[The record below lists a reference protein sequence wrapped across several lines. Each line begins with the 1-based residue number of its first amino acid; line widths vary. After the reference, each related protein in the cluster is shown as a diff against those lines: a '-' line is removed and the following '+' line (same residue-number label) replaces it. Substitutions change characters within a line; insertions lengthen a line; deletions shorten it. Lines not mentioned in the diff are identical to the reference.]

1 LKRIISYFNKF
12 NWNLLEAVSSIRSNK
27 LRVFLTAAIISI
39 GIASLVG
46 ILTSIDGIKNSVSD
60 SFSELGSNVYNI
72 RSVRNDRGRK
82 EGVIK
87 KNYPVL
93 RYREIAEFLKR
104 YQGNGIPSVSTT
116 VTRIAELK
124 YKSEV
129 TNPNISVEAGDH
141 NLSEV
146 NNLNIKS
153 GRFFTKSENDR
164 GMFVTIIG
172 SGIKS
177 SLFKNNEDPLNK
189 FISVRGSK
197 FKVIG
202 ILDKQGSSFGG
213 GGDNRIIIPIETSRK
228 LRPTANY
235 EITVF
240 VDNIERINDDIN
252 YSQNLFKILRG
263 DMIGSENSFEIER
276 NESLDAELDEI
287 STYLKIGGFTIG
299 FITLLGASIGLMNIM
314 LVSVTERTREIG
326 LRKSIGATPKIIRDQ
341 FLIESILICL
351 IGGFG
356 GVTLGILFGN
366 LVTIFIGG
374 GSFIIPWI
382 WVVTGLLISTLV
394 GILSGYIPAMK
405 ASALDPIE
413 SLRFE

>member
-1 LKRIISYFNKF
+1 M
-12 NWNLLEAVSSIRSNK
+12 
-27 LRVFLTAAIISI
+27 
-39 GIASLVG
+39 
-46 ILTSIDGIKNSVSD
+46 SD
-60 SFSELGSNVYNI
+60 SFSELGSNAYYI
-72 RSVRNDRGRK
+72 RSTRNDRAK
-82 EGVIK
+82 LSGVVK
-87 KNYPVL
+87 KSYPIL
-93 RYREIAEFLKR
+93 RYREISEFLKR
-104 YQGNGIPSVSTT
+104 YDGNGIPTVSTR
-116 VTRIAELK
+116 VTSTAELK

-129 TNPNISVEAGDH
+129 TNPNIFVEAGDH
-141 NLSEV
+141 NLSDV
-146 NNLNIKS
+146 NKLNINH
-153 GRFFTKSENDR
+153 GRFFTKSENER

-172 SGIKS
+172 SGVKS
-177 SLFKNNEDPLNK
+177 TLFKNNEDPLHK
-189 FISVRGSK
+189 FISARGNK

-202 ILDKQGSSFGG
+202 VLEKQGSSFGG

-235 EITVF
+235 ELTIL
-240 VDNIERINDDIN
+240 VDNIERVNDDMN

-276 NESLDAELDEI
+276 NESLDSELEEI

-326 LRKSIGATPKIIRDQ
+326 LRKSVGATPKIIRDQ

-356 GVTLGILFGN
+356 GVILGIIFGN
-366 LVTIFIGG
+366 VVTVTVGN
-374 GSFIIPWI
+374 GSFIIPWLWI
-382 WVVTGLLISTLV
+382 LIGILISTFV
-394 GILSGYIPAMK
+394 GILSGYIPAKK

>member
-1 LKRIISYFNKF
+1 MI
-12 NWNLLEAVSSIRSNK
+12 V
-27 LRVFLTAAIISI
+27 
-39 GIASLVG
+39 
-46 ILTSIDGIKNSVSD
+46 
-60 SFSELGSNVYNI
+60 
-72 RSVRNDRGRK
+72 
-82 EGVIK
+82 
-87 KNYPVL
+87 
-93 RYREIAEFLKR
+93 EFLKR

-326 LRKSIGATPKIIRDQ
+326 LRKSIGATPKIITDQ